1 MSITVPSAGLV
12 RMTWYFSLSVF
23 PLNSSIERTWGS
35 SLGAEDD
42 KISKNRITVETDK
55 LTSFAILVKER
66 SDSVF

>member
-12 RMTWYFSLSVF
+12 RMTWYFFLSVF
-23 PLNSSIERTWGS
+23 PLNSSIERTLGR
-35 SLGAEDD
+35 SLGAEYD
-42 KISKNRITVETDK
+42 KISKKRITVETDK